1 MGQAQR
7 KMLRTQRKNDKDSA
21 HKALTITRSRYW
33 DGESSVKN
41 SHPQRKVKQQQAHT
55 LIFIG

>member
-7 KMLRTQRKNDKDSA
+7 KMLRTQRKHDKDSA

-55 LIFIG
+55 LIL